1 MAKFDCIAVT
11 CASLKW
17 ATAIEAELAI
27 LRNRNIIPTSTKTLT
42 VEDPANNIGSG
53 AATLNALLVVTELL
67 SADSGYTVISP
78 DVLTKSRILVLHHGR
93 EYAYEP
99 CGKAFMALPNK
110 VDGTASNLEN
120 LLRLVSQMQES
131 GPPGVWICSTDM
143 VLSCSETAINWE
155 TVKGG
160 LLVCCA
166 SDPQYA
172 TGHGAVMTDPD
183 GNVSSILY
191 CGTLE
196 ALHNYTRPDGTV
208 LVVSGIV
215 FLSAEVAESLL
226 ALQAKSPLDS
236 CTYMGVDSGAE
247 PMQMSLFFDLLVAMT
262 TGVSRESFEN
272 GSCGR
277 WYDHKFCLA
286 RKEAAQRARSLIWEE
301 LSWHTLK
308 PYVLEGGTYQY
319 LSNDT
324 TAEEHSKRFLGTSEV
339 NPFLHSALEGCMEER
354 SKCALMNTLLRC
366 PGRCHVGDCSV
377 LKDCCLEAADIFVG
391 QNCYVNGVTLA
402 LKDEALH
409 IPDGACL
416 LQYEVWL
423 ADCAETFP
431 VAVAFGA
438 RDNITVSCTDR
449 GFTIFNRP
457 LTDFCEH
464 LSISMEDLWSLSEVG
479 GSSCLLTA
487 KLFTVGEESLQDALW
502 LCSGK
507 SDKELLTRWRKKER
521 LSLAEIMACHD
532 LKQQF
537 SKRWDTF
544 IAVASSVIKKSLTEG
559 SDVLITPYMSV
570 ACACS
575 REAAL
580 MDALDSVAESEAAN
594 KDVAVACRVF
604 SCIADYL
611 GTMAGKS
618 GGLRSGPGGNKAWTT
633 AFHFLEEG
641 DTHNGSVALKQER
654 LKWMDRSDR
663 MIRAARH
670 YEGAL
675 QVLIR
680 RAVLTAE
687 QFVVAKPTGEGL
699 AYDVWAVAECPAR
712 MDLFGG
718 WTDTPPI
725 CYELGGSVINV
736 AVLVDGQRPIGAK
749 ARRLTEPHIILTLL
763 HHNVPETITIRNMAD
778 LLDYNQPGAR
788 GALLKA
794 CLVGSNVVQI
804 TDENLSLSK
813 QLKEQHGGGIELDSW
828 SNLPQGSGLGTSSI
842 LASAIVAALWAAVG
856 WTFDK
861 SSLVHCVLRVEQLLT
876 TGGGWQ
882 DQVGG
887 VTGGLVRG
895 YSNPGLPLRIHI
907 EAFPLT
913 KQLLAQLSAH
923 FVLLYTGKVR
933 LAKNLLQTVIRNW
946 YTRDSKVIACFR
958 ELLHQCETSV
968 RDVFLSGDFEA
979 IGKSLGKY
987 WSLKKVLAVGCE
999 PEFVRRLMDLLSPH
1013 VHGQLLLGAGGG
1025 GFLCALMKQPHMVD
1039 SVRKLLANAEGMER
1053 VTVHHVD
1060 IDLAGLRLCVRGN
1073 VIPLH

>member
-1 MAKFDCIAVT
+1 
-11 CASLKW
+11 
-17 ATAIEAELAI
+17 
-27 LRNRNIIPTSTKTLT
+27 
-42 VEDPANNIGSG
+42 
-53 AATLNALLVVTELL
+53 
-67 SADSGYTVISP
+67 
-78 DVLTKSRILVLHHGR
+78 
-93 EYAYEP
+93 
-99 CGKAFMALPNK
+99 
-110 VDGTASNLEN
+110 
-120 LLRLVSQMQES
+120 MQEN

-143 VLSCSETAINWE
+143 VLSYSDTAINWE
-155 TVKGG
+155 TIKDG

-166 SDPQYA
+166 TDPQYA
-172 TGHGAVMTDPD
+172 TGHGAVMIDPD

-196 ALHNYTRPDGTV
+196 ALHGYTRSDGTV

-215 FLSAEVAESLL
+215 FLNAEVAESLL

-247 PMQMSLFFDLLVAMT
+247 PMQMSLFFDLLVAMA

-277 WYDHKFCLA
+277 WYDYKFCLA
-286 RKEAAQRARSLIWEE
+286 RKAAAQRARSLIWQE

-308 PYVLEGGTYQY
+308 PYVLQGSTHHY
-319 LSNDT
+319 LSNET
-324 TAEEHSKRFLGTSEV
+324 TAEEHSKLFLGASKTI
-339 NPFLHSALEGCMEER
+339 PPLHSALEAKDSSDCT
-354 SKCALMNTLLRC
+354 LVNTLLRC
-366 PGRCHVGDCSV
+366 TKRCHVGDHSV

-391 QNCYVNGVTLA
+391 RNCYLNGMTLA
-402 LKDEALH
+402 LKDEELR
-409 IPDGACL
+409 IPDGTCL
-416 LQYEVWL
+416 LQYEVQL
-423 ADCAETFP
+423 TEGAETFP
-431 VAVAFGA
+431 VTISFGVC
-438 RDNITVSCTDR
+438 DHITLPCTD
-449 GFTIFNRP
+449 GAFTIFGHS
-457 LTDFCEH
+457 LADFCER
-464 LSISMEDLWSLSEVG
+464 LSISGDDLWSLSEVG
-479 GSSCLLTA
+479 VDGCLLTA
-487 KLFTVGEESLQDALW
+487 KLFTVGDESLQDALW
-502 LCSGK
+502 LCSEK
-507 SDKELLTRWRKKER
+507 PDKERLIRWREKER
-521 LSLAEIMACHD
+521 LSLAEIIAHHN
-532 LKQQF
+532 LAQQF
-537 SKRWDTF
+537 RKRWDTF
-544 IAVASSVIKKSLTEG
+544 FAVASSVIKKSLTEG
-559 SDVLITPYMSV
+559 SDILITPYMSA
-570 ACACS
+570 ACACG
-575 REAAL
+575 REATL

-594 KDVAVACRVF
+594 QDVAIACRAF
-604 SCIADYL
+604 SCIADFL
-611 GTMAGKS
+611 GAMAGKS

-641 DTHNGSVALKQER
+641 DTQKGALALKQER

-687 QFVVAKPTGEGL
+687 QFVVAKPTGERL
-699 AYDVWAVAECPAR
+699 AHNVWAVAECPAR

-725 CYELGGSVINV
+725 CFELGGSVINV

-749 ARRLTEPHIILTLL
+749 ARRLIEPQIVLTVL
-763 HHNVPETITIRNMAD
+763 HHNVSETIVISKMAD

-794 CLVGSNVVQI
+794 CLIGSNVVQI
-804 TDENLSLSK
+804 ADGGLSLSK
-813 QLKEQHGGGIELDSW
+813 QLEEQHGGGIELHSW

-842 LASAIVAALWAAVG
+842 LASVIVAALWAAVG

-861 SSLVHCVLRVEQLLT
+861 SSLIHCVLRVEQLLT

-895 YSNPGLPLRIHI
+895 YSNPGLPLRIHT
-907 EAFPLT
+907 EAFPLSE
-913 KQLLAQLSAH
+913 QLLAQLSAH

-946 YTRDSKVIACFR
+946 YTRDSKVITCFR

-968 RDVFLSGDFEA
+968 RDIFFSGYLEA
-979 IGKSLGKY
+979 IGKSMDKY
-987 WSLKKVLAVGCE
+987 WSLKKVLALGCE
-999 PEFVRRLMDLLSPH
+999 PEFVRRLMELLAPH

-1025 GFLCALMKQPHMVD
+1025 GFLCALMKQPDMVD
-1039 SVRKLLANAEGMER
+1039 SVQKLLTGAEGMER
-1053 VTVHHVD
+1053 VTVHRVD
-1060 IDLAGLRLCVRGN
+1060 IDLAGLRLCVGET
-1073 VIPLH
+1073 VVPLQ